1 MILHEKAINAHGWTG
16 YGYIIIDP
24 DTGAGAYLIEGK
36 GNGAIFYIVGVMIGT
51 IISMLLIA
59 PKTASGLGK
68 IAAILWPYLAAVA
81 VGMGII
87 YAFASQNQKDFLLS
101 CLYSGIMAPLIVG
114 AGVKAIDNKA
124 IIAVLAVVGV
134 VSVYDAEIFGMK
146 DTKTCLGIK

>member
-1 MILHEKAINAHGWTG
+1 
-16 YGYIIIDP
+16 
-24 DTGAGAYLIEGK
+24 
-36 GNGAIFYIVGVMIGT
+36 
-51 IISMLLIA
+51 
-59 PKTASGLGK
+59 
-68 IAAILWPYLAAVA
+68 
-81 VGMGII
+81 MGII

-114 AGVKAIDNKA
+114 VGVKAIDNKA